1 MTESTPPSGER
12 RRSPAQ
18 VPSDGPL
25 VERISALIEQTREVI
40 AVQFNTATTLMNWRI
55 GRMIDVDVL
64 REARA
69 GYDQEIVATLSPRLT
84 ARYGRGFDKSSLHRM
99 VKFSQVFPDAE
110 IVATL
115 SQHLSWSHFK
125 DLVPVRTYEAR
136 QFYIDE
142 AIAARLSVR
151 GLRDLIGRQGF
162 ERKEIANTQT
172 PGSSMVPA
180 DSFRDPYLLDFLG
193 LQGAY
198 DERDLEDAI
207 VHDLQEFLLEVGN
220 GWAFVARQKRM
231 TIDNDDFYLDLLFYS
246 RPLRRLIAVELKVGR
261 FKAAYEGQMKLYLKW
276 LNRYERREDEEAPI
290 GLILCTEAS
299 REQVEMLEM
308 HKDGIVV
315 AEYWTALPP
324 KAELQARIQAIYRA
338 AMERVAR
345 RELEP
350 SGDGDA

>member
-1 MTESTPPSGER
+1 MTESTPTSIVHGL
-12 RRSPAQ
+12 SPVFL
-18 VPSDGPL
+18 VPTGGPL
-25 VERISALIEQTREVI
+25 VERIAALVEQTRA
-40 AVQFNTATTLMNWRI
+40 AVATSVNSALTLMYWHI

-64 REARA
+64 REKRA
-69 GYDQEIVATLSPRLT
+69 GYDQEIVATLSPQLTTRL
-84 ARYGRGFDKSSLHRM
+84 GRGFDKSSLHRL
-99 VKFSQVFPDAE
+99 VKFSQVFPDVA

-115 SQHLSWSHFK
+115 SQQLSWSH
-125 DLVPVRTYEAR
+125 LSTLLPVRTPEAR
-136 QFYIDE
+136 QFYIDQ
-142 AIAARLSVR
+142 AVSARLSVR
-151 GLRDLIGRQGF
+151 GLRELIGRQGF
-162 ERKEIANTQT
+162 ERKEIANAQT
-172 PGSSMVPA
+172 PGGSIVPS

-198 DERDLEDAI
+198 DERDLEEAI
-207 VHDLQEFLLEVGN
+207 VHDLEEFLLEVGN

-276 LNRYERREDEEAPI
+276 LDRYERRDDEEAPV

-299 REQVEMLEM
+299 REQIELLEM

-324 KAELQARIQAIYRA
+324 KAELQARIRAIYRA
-338 AMERVAR
+338 AAERVAR
-345 RELEP
+345 RELP
-350 SGDGDA
+350 SADDA

>member
-1 MTESTPPSGER
+1 M
-12 RRSPAQ
+12 SPAPA

-25 VERISALIEQTREVI
+25 LDRVSALIEQTRA
-40 AVQFNTATTLMNWRI
+40 AVATQFDAALTLMNWRI
-55 GRMIDVDVL
+55 GRMIDVEVL
-64 REARA
+64 REERA
-69 GYDQEIVATLSPRLT
+69 GYAQEIVATLSP
-84 ARYGRGFDKSSLHRM
+84 
-99 VKFSQVFPDAE
+99 Q
-110 IVATL
+110 
-115 SQHLSWSHFK
+115 LSWSH
-125 DLVPVRTYEAR
+125 LREVLPVPTTEAR
-136 QFYIDE
+136 RFYVDQ

-151 GLRDLIGRQGF
+151 GLRELIGRQGF
-162 ERKEIANTQT
+162 ERKEIANAQT
-172 PGSSMVPA
+172 PGGSTVPT

-198 DERDLEDAI
+198 DERDLEEAI
-207 VHDLQEFLLEVGN
+207 VHDLEAFLLEAGN

-276 LNRYERREDEEAPI
+276 LDRYDRREDEEAPI

-299 REQVEMLEM
+299 REQVELLEM

-324 KAELQARIQAIYRA
+324 KAELEARIQAIYREA
-338 AMERVAR
+338 SERVAR
-345 RELEP
+345 RELP
-350 SGDGDA
+350 SANDS